1 MTIQGSGNKGCLWA
15 VVAVVAV
22 PAILVMMTM
31 FTLVVWAWHSHLA
44 IRSVEES
51 GVDESPQ
58 LAAVWSFGKGEAQ
71 VVRIP
76 IQGEI
81 GHNVSSGFFASMDPV
96 ENILRQIRAAAGDPQ
111 IRGIILEIDSPGGE
125 VTACDEIY
133 HELML
138 FKQAEHGRVVVAIFG
153 DLAASGGYYIA
164 CAADRII
171 AQPTTITGSIGVLIS
186 AMNFRGL
193 GEKLGVRD
201 VTIKSGDNKDIF
213 NPLQDMSP
221 EQKALIQEIIN
232 SIHQRFMGLVAQ
244 ARHRPLAEIRPLADG
259 RIFTASAALDAG
271 LVDELGYWR
280 EAVAGMAVLLKE
292 PEVKVLRYEE
302 HFSWT
307 SFLRATA
314 EWPQEL
320 KATLRPAQS
329 FRLQF
334 LFSP

>member
-1 MTIQGSGNKGCLWA
+1 MTTQGSGNKGCLWA
-15 VVAVVAV
+15 VVAVVAMLV
-22 PAILVMMTM
+22 IMVSGGALAI
-31 FTLVVWAWHSHLA
+31 WAWHYRMTSRTA
-44 IRSVEES
+44 ADS
-51 GVDESPQ
+51 GIDEIPQ
-58 LAAVWSFGKGEAQ
+58 LTSVWSFGKGETQ

-76 IQGEI
+76 IQGAI
-81 GHNVSSGFFASMDPV
+81 GHDVASGFFAEMDPV
-96 ENILRQIRAAAGDPQ
+96 ESILRQIRAATSDSE

-138 FKQAEHGRVVVAIFG
+138 FKQADHGRVVVAIFG

-186 AMNFRGL
+186 SMNFSGL

-201 VTIKSGDNKDIF
+201 VTIKSGKNKDLF
-213 NPLQDMSP
+213 NPLQEMSP
-221 EQKALIQEIIN
+221 EQTALIQEIVN
-232 SIHQRFMGLVAQ
+232 SIYQRFVTLVAQ
-244 ARHRPLAEIRPLADG
+244 ARKRPIAEIRPLADG
-259 RIFTASAALDAG
+259 RIFTASSAMDAG

-280 EAVAGMAVLLKE
+280 EAVAGMAVLLKV
-292 PEVKVLRYEE
+292 PDVKVMRYEE
-302 HFSWT
+302 HFSWS

-314 EWPQEL
+314 EWPQVL
-320 KATLRPAQS
+320 KATIRPNQS
-329 FRLQF
+329 FRVQF